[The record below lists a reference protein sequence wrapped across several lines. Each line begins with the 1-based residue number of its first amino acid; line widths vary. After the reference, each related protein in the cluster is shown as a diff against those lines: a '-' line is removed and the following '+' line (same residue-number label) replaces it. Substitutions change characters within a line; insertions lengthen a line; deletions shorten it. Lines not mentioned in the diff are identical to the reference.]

1 MSVSVSVFSR
11 MGSEKALWSWSVSL
25 KNNKFGSAKTASTT
39 VGGLVAVHSAMSAI
53 PSHMNIIFR
62 SSDKKLVEILSNPRR
77 RTTNPVVLQIFKAIH
92 DRDGFVRALFVSP
105 GSLTEEDKRAIKIL
119 DTISGRARGANS
131 AKGSTTSSLTT
142 RKPNSMLKP
151 GAKKTVRA
159 TVTRRPKVDQPLSTG
174 LEDWDDTVPVVRG
187 ERKGKPV
194 MCESC
199 SAPISPLTNEC
210 LCSD

>member
-1 MSVSVSVFSR
+1 MSISVAIFSR
-11 MGSEKALWSWSVSL
+11 MGSEKALWSWSVSV
-25 KNNKFGSAKTASTT
+25 KNNKFGSAKTNSTT
-39 VGGLVAVHSAMSAI
+39 VGGLVAVHSALAAI
-53 PSHMNIIFR
+53 PTHLDVVFR
-62 SSDKKLVEILSNPRR
+62 STDKKLVEILSNPRR
-77 RTTNPVVLQIFKAIH
+77 KTTNPVILQIFKAIH
-92 DRDGFVRALFVSP
+92 ERQGFVRALFVSP

-131 AKGSTTSSLTT
+131 AKSSTTSTAT

-159 TVTRRPKVDQPLSTG
+159 TVTRKPRINQPLSTG
-174 LEDWDDTVPVVRG
+174 LEDWDDTVPIVIAQ
-187 ERKGKPV
+187 RKGKPV
-194 MCESC
+194 LCDSC